1 MLQKNEAKVK
11 SCGHVCRSSE
21 EPPAFFKILH
31 FGRWCWISNSC
42 NFNATLTHYRLF
54 YVPKGVFCRKSVF
67 YLENNCHHM
76 VMLHF
81 LKTFHVLCET
91 LHIRG
96 YVVTAFSFFFK
107 LKRVEN
113 GSFHNFVSVDVI
125 SDFHVLL
132 FDIYIYRNVHVNSLQ
147 QPYDLAYMRYN
158 SRDCVKY

>member
-1 MLQKNEAKVK
+1 MLQKMRQKWKAVDMCAGPQRNRQ
-11 SCGHVCRSSE
+11 HSSKYSTLVDGVG
-21 EPPAFFKILH
+21 FQIV
-31 FGRWCWISNSC
+31 
-42 NFNATLTHYRLF
+42 ATLTHYRLF

-81 LKTFHVLCET
+81 LKTFHVPCET

-113 GSFHNFVSVDVI
+113 GSFHNFISVDVI

-132 FDIYIYRNVHVNSLQ
+132 FDIYIYRNVQVNSLQ